1 MDGLASLLKDN
12 NNPIEK
18 NQPVLKLERVFYNY
32 MKQFF
37 LFLFSVIV
45 FTAISCNNNAA
56 EKTQS
61 VPPIQS
67 SENKDLVIDST
78 EIILLDTTAE
88 NNSKPISIK
97 RTSDKIFIQS
107 LVNHYK
113 EQTVSVNINC
123 IPTYRIYCFING
135 DVIKTLYISTATN
148 CSYLAYVH
156 NGSKYYTALSDS
168 LKAMITQLV
177 K

>member
-1 MDGLASLLKDN
+1 
-12 NNPIEK
+12 
-18 NQPVLKLERVFYNY
+18 

-37 LFLFSVIV
+37 LFLFSVI
-45 FTAISCNNNAA
+45 AISCNNNAE
-56 EKTQS
+56 EKMQS
-61 VPPIQS
+61 HPIQS
-67 SENKDLVIDST
+67 SENKELVIDST
-78 EIILLDTTAE
+78 EIILLDITAE

-97 RTSDKIFIQS
+97 RTSDKIFIHS

-113 EQTVSVNINC
+113 KQTVSVNINC
-123 IPTYRIYCFING
+123 NPTYKIYCFNNG
-135 DVIKTLYISTATN
+135 EVIKTLYISTASN

-156 NGSKYYTALSDS
+156 NGAKYYTALGDS